1 MKLGC
6 ITCRREARWLGKVD
20 LSSTGVPE
28 GQREEEWKAETC
40 IYAPEDGVKGEKFE
54 VCLQTV

>member
-1 MKLGC
+1 MQSFRGVMKLGC
-6 ITCRREARWLGKVD
+6 ITCRREARWLSKVD

-40 IYAPEDGVKGEKFE
+40 IYAPRGWSEG
-54 VCLQTV
+54 